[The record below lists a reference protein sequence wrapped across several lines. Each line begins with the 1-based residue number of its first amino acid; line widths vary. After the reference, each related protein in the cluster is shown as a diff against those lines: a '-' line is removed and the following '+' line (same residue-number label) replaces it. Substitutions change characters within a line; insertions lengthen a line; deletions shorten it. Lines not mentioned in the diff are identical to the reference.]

1 MYVTVHNCVSYYSTD
16 MSLCFVH
23 PAGQHDHEVRALYSQ
38 KPRHNGQVTMDAGDL
53 LGIAG
58 NEKDGTSVGK
68 HRKSNMYGE
77 YFSYL
82 VEEVPL
88 IANFPTYPGV

>member
-1 MYVTVHNCVSYYSTD
+1 MYITVHNCVSYCCTD
-16 MSLCFVH
+16 VSLCFVY

-38 KPRHNGQVTMDAGDL
+38 KPRHNGQVAMDAGDL

-58 NEKDGTSVGK
+58 NEKDGTSKGK
-68 HRKSNMYGE
+68 HRKSDKYGE

-82 VEEVPL
+82 VEEVPV
-88 IANFPTYPGV
+88 IADFPTYPGV